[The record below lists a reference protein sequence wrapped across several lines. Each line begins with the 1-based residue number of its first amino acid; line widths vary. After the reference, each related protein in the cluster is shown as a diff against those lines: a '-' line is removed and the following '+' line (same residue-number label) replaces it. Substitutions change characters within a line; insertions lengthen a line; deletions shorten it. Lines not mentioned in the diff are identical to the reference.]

1 MTYRKR
7 RKTTSLLVGA
17 AASIVAVG
25 LAGPAG
31 AAPTAQQS
39 AQATI
44 GMLQAQGFHVMIS
57 KIGDGPIDQ
66 CTVKAVRPGRKASQL
81 TNPPIRA
88 GVRNQPPA
96 SPTVYV
102 DLACKP

>member
-44 GMLQAQGFHVMIS
+44 GMLQAQGFSPYQGLKCFRDNI
-57 KIGDGPIDQ
+57 IGLELG
-66 CTVKAVRPGRKASQL
+66 
-81 TNPPIRA
+81 
-88 GVRNQPPA
+88 
-96 SPTVYV
+96 
-102 DLACKP
+102 